1 MDDKLDLLKAALGEV
16 RVKEG
21 ELIRYHTYSKL
32 GGPAQYFYIATSQKE
47 LLLGLNTCYELK
59 IPYFLI
65 GSGTKVMISEKGLQ
79 NVVIKNR
86 STQIKLGAIKG
97 KVGKDGLGIEEAQIE
112 ADSGVLL
119 GRLNEYLRGQKLKE
133 ITGLSSVH
141 STIGGA
147 LFLDPVLLELTE
159 IIKVWQDGE
168 AFEIKPFE
176 LQRNKH
182 VIISAILRV
191 KAA

>member
-16 RVKEG
+16 RVKTN
-21 ELIRYHTYSKL
+21 ELIKYHTYSKL
-32 GGPAQYFYIATSQKE
+32 GGPAEWFYIATSQKE
-47 LLLGLNTCYELK
+47 LLLVLNTCYELK

-65 GSGTKVMISEKGLQ
+65 GSGTKVMISDNGLKGL
-79 NVVIKNR
+79 VIKNR
-86 STQIKLGAIKG
+86 SIIIKLGAIKG

-119 GRLNEYLRGQKLKE
+119 GRLNEYLRAQKLSE
-133 ITGLSSVH
+133 INGISSVH
-141 STIGGA
+141 STVGGA
-147 LFLDPVLLELTE
+147 LFLDPALLELTE
-159 IIKVWQDGE
+159 IIKVWQDGDV
-168 AFEIKPFE
+168 FEIKPFE

-182 VIISAILRV
+182 IIISAIFRV

>member
-1 MDDKLDLLKAALGEV
+1 MDNKLDLLKAALGEV

-21 ELIRYHTYSKL
+21 ELIKYHTYSKL

-47 LLLGLNTCYELK
+47 LLLSLNTCYELK

-133 ITGLSSVH
+133 IEGFSSVH

-147 LFLDPVLLELTE
+147 LFLDPVLLDLTE

-176 LQRNKH
+176 LQKSKH